1 MDQIRAPGRAGR
13 GKDIRDP
20 VRAGAPGIEQDRAKM
35 ARSRIVAGHRLGALE
50 AEVLGHL
57 WDATEPVSVRDIV
70 SKLKGRRR
78 AYTTVMTVL
87 ARLHEKGLVERVLSG
102 RAYLYRAAG
111 TPAEIAAR
119 RIQELVS
126 GSDDPKAVLAH
137 FVDGLASD
145 PGLLRTLDRLRKG
158 RGTGR

>member
-1 MDQIRAPGRAGR
+1 MSSEATRLTQLPGG
-13 GKDIRDP
+13 GDH
-20 VRAGAPGIEQDRAKM
+20 GAEMG
-35 ARSRIVAGHRLGALE
+35 RSRIVAGHRIGALE
-50 AEVLGHL
+50 AEVLERL
-57 WDATEPVSVRDIV
+57 WEAEGPLSVRDV
-70 SKLKGRRR
+70 ASRLRGRER

-126 GSDDPKAVLAH
+126 ASDDPKAVLAH

-158 RGTGR
+158 RGTRR